1 MFLKIT
7 SAEGMRNKNKPST
20 EGARDV
26 LKRPSDSEVAKD
38 PGSFQGSLTPSPLA
52 LIFVLRPFG
61 AHFFKKKRHSKKF

>member
-20 EGARDV
+20 EGARDA
-26 LKRPSDSEVAKD
+26 LKRPSDSKVAKD

-61 AHFFKKKRHSKKF
+61 AHFFLKKRHSKKF